1 MSQQNF
7 GIKVESKT
15 FYPTSQN
22 SFKDSLL
29 FQNNKSNRIIID
41 IGQNENIYQDNNKT
55 QSETLSK
62 ENGIKLNGNK
72 FSFEKK
78 IFVEEG
84 KLSKTPLKTEK
95 STVKIIKSKLSDIND
110 EIIKLRKE
118 KSIQNYNILEL
129 SNRQKQKEFTE
140 LRQENNYLRFQLEDL
155 LRKNP
160 KYYNKIFTSNYI
172 NNPWNKNKWINK
184 FVHIRDY
191 RIKLFSKKKTNEEDN
206 KKNTEEK
213 IDEYI
218 KKNEE
223 LKKENE
229 INNEDLQKYKKILNI
244 KKLENDDLKQNILK
258 LNNTLKLTGQKN
270 NNEIF
275 EKNNLHIKIYDL
287 NEEKK
292 VLRND
297 SSNSK
302 KINGENNKHKIE
314 IYDLKNH
321 IENYKNKNK
330 EYNIIEEYKREI
342 NELKKKLEEHNYDKN
357 NKNAV
362 EIKEL
367 KNLIGKIK
375 EENKREIE
383 NYIRKINN
391 FKKII
396 EDNNKLINEEK
407 NNRLKEINKYKKIIE
422 ENNEN
427 IKKKEE
433 EFNKQINELNKINEE
448 IKLKKIKE
456 KNNCDNEIN
465 ELKKIIEENKNNN
478 NKDIQQ
484 LKEEIKQIKEEKD
497 KYLKE
502 NNELKKIIED
512 NRTIIEENNQNK
524 KELNILKIKYEALI
538 KENELMKCSHQDIKK
553 EENIENEKME
563 KYKKDLNTN
572 ENNKYIDEINRLKEL
587 IEENELNKKNE
598 IEINKME
605 KINSENNNVSK
616 IGESCHKENKE
627 DDFKKELNELKLKY
641 NKIIDKNKIPQK
653 SLEKQ
658 NSTHRINE
666 DNFNTEKYKKEIDLN
681 YENSNELKNKVQ
693 GLDKISSN
701 LYESNLKLKK
711 ENDEFQILLKE
722 EKIKVN
728 ALKELTEEQQN
739 KTKKYK
745 LIAEE
750 LKKKKRN

>member
-407 NNRLKEINKYKKIIE
+407 NNRLKEIK
-422 ENNEN
+422 
-427 IKKKEE
+427 
-433 EFNKQINELNKINEE
+433 
-448 IKLKKIKE
+448 
-456 KNNCDNEIN
+456 
-465 ELKKIIEENKNNN
+465 
-478 NKDIQQ
+478 
-484 LKEEIKQIKEEKD
+484 
-497 KYLKE
+497 
-502 NNELKKIIED
+502 
-512 NRTIIEENNQNK
+512 
-524 KELNILKIKYEALI
+524 
-538 KENELMKCSHQDIKK
+538 
-553 EENIENEKME
+553 
-563 KYKKDLNTN
+563 
-572 ENNKYIDEINRLKEL
+572 
-587 IEENELNKKNE
+587 
-598 IEINKME
+598 
-605 KINSENNNVSK
+605 
-616 IGESCHKENKE
+616 
-627 DDFKKELNELKLKY
+627 
-641 NKIIDKNKIPQK
+641 
-653 SLEKQ
+653 
-658 NSTHRINE
+658 
-666 DNFNTEKYKKEIDLN
+666 
-681 YENSNELKNKVQ
+681 
-693 GLDKISSN
+693 
-701 LYESNLKLKK
+701 
-711 ENDEFQILLKE
+711 
-722 EKIKVN
+722 
-728 ALKELTEEQQN
+728 
-739 KTKKYK
+739 
-745 LIAEE
+745 
-750 LKKKKRN
+750 